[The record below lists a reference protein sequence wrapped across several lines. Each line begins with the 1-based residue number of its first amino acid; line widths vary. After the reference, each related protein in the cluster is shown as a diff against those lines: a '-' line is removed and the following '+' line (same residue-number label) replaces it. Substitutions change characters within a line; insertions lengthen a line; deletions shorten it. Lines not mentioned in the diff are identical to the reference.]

1 MTSQLVGYQYVVL
14 RCVPRVDRDEF
25 VNVGVVIHSPG
36 SQGSQGTDFLD
47 CAFAVDPDRLRSLS
61 PDLDLTAVDGALET
75 VRAICRGEQGGGRPL
90 PEGPGLD
97 TLGQRFG
104 WLAAPRST
112 VVQPGPVHGGLTSD
126 PAAELERL
134 LRQLVG

>member
-1 MTSQLVGYQYVVL
+1 MTSPLVGYQYVVL

-25 VNVGVVIHSPG
+25 VNVGVVIHS
-36 SQGSQGTDFLD
+36 QGADFLD
-47 CAFAVDPDRLRSLS
+47 CAFALDPDRLTSLS
-61 PDLDLTAVDGALET
+61 PNLDLASVHAALET
-75 VRAICRGEQGGGRPL
+75 VRAICRGEQAPGRPTL
-90 PEGPGLD
+90 EG
-97 TLGQRFG
+97 LGQRFG

-134 LRQLVG
+134 LTRLVG

>member
-1 MTSQLVGYQYVVL
+1 MTSPLVGYEYVVL

-25 VNVGVVIHSPG
+25 VNVGVVIHSQ
-36 SQGSQGTDFLD
+36 SAEFLD
-47 CAFAVDPDRLRSLS
+47 CAFALDPDRLRSLS
-61 PDLDLTAVDGALET
+61 PDLDLAAVDATLET
-75 VRAICRGEQGGGRPL
+75 VRAICRGEQAPGRPL
-90 PEGPGLD
+90 LEG
-97 TLGQRFG
+97 LGQRFG

-134 LRQLVG
+134 LARLVG

>member
-1 MTSQLVGYQYVVL
+1 MTSQMVGYQYVAL

-25 VNVGVVIHSPG
+25 VNVGVVIHS
-36 SQGSQGTDFLD
+36 QGADFLD
-47 CAFAVDPDRLRSLS
+47 CAFALDPHRLRALA
-61 PDLDLTAVDGALET
+61 PQLDLASVDATLET
-75 VRAICRGEQGGGRPL
+75 VRAICRGEQAPGRPT
-90 PEGPGLD
+90 LD

-126 PAAELERL
+126 PASELQRL
-134 LRQLVG
+134 LVRLVG

>member
-1 MTSQLVGYQYVVL
+1 MAAAGWFLMTPPLVSYQYVVL

-25 VNVGVVIHSPG
+25 TNVGVVIHS
-36 SQGSQGTDFLD
+36 QAADFLD
-47 CAFAVDPDRLRSLS
+47 CAFVVDPDRLRILS
-61 PDLDLTAVDGALET
+61 PDLDLASVDATLEAVC
-75 VRAICRGEQGGGRPL
+75 AICRGEQPPGRPS
-90 PEGPGLD
+90 LD

-134 LRQLVG
+134 LARMVG

>member
-1 MTSQLVGYQYVVL
+1 MTSPMVGYQYVAL

-25 VNVGVVIHSPG
+25 VNVGVVIHS
-36 SQGSQGTDFLD
+36 QGADFLD
-47 CAFAVDPDRLRSLS
+47 CAFALDPDRLRALA
-61 PDLDLTAVDGALET
+61 PQLDLPSVDATLET
-75 VRAICRGEQGGGRPL
+75 VRAICRGEQAPGRPT
-90 PEGPGLD
+90 LD

-126 PAAELERL
+126 PVAELQRL
-134 LRQLVG
+134 LARLVG